1 LKYKIQLKLSD
12 NLAKLNDYLNVSEDR
27 RVIENQYYDPTH
39 FIISSNFQ
47 QEVQNNLA
55 RQNKYEYK
63 YARIQFNY
71 CWEEMHKVKWD
82 DVDRKYLFFYE
93 ASALAL
99 SIYSL
104 NNSTVNAFDDV
115 TLQKNIYIIR

>member
-1 LKYKIQLKLSD
+1 M
-12 NLAKLNDYLNVSEDR
+12 SEDR
-27 RVIENQYYDPTH
+27 RVIENQYYDLTH
-39 FIISSNFQ
+39 FIICSNFQ

-55 RQNKYEYK
+55 GQNKYEDK

-93 ASALAL
+93 VSALAL

-104 NNSTVNAFDDV
+104 NNSTFNAFDDV
-115 TLQKNIYIIR
+115 TLQNNI